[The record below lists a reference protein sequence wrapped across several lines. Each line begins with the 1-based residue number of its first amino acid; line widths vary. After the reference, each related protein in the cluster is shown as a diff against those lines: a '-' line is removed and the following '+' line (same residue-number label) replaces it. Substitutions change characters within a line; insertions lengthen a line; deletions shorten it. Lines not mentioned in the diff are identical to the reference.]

1 MKLYV
6 HSARS
11 WEKRAR
17 CSAPLS
23 SCHYIV
29 FHNVIWNWCNCAMQ
43 FLNIIVLSCPL
54 QPCSAHVYD
63 TCACTVDLVLSCTFT
78 NSMNIRASQKVWRCR
93 ALSHY
98 CPRIVPAD
106 RPSIF
111 SQYAKIRKHVGTRSR
126 LSSIIFTSR
135 KLERTC
141 EIFRYVI
148 ILLEIMCSALNVI
161 IGQINFFSI
170 SICSLQKF
178 HNFCYGASW
187 LGNHGDYSFNAII
200 KPRASHVYT
209 PVTIGALKWHYSRSV
224 LTEQLDFPHSRNA
237 SWNSVS
243 SSCEFRSV
251 TLFRLYIPAN
261 TISF

>member
-1 MKLYV
+1 MTFVIRWFLIFIPCLLSLRCDWFETWWSSWMKLYV

-141 EIFRYVI
+141 WNISLCNHIAGNYVLCAERY
-148 ILLEIMCSALNVI
+148 NRT
-161 IGQINFFSI
+161 N
-170 SICSLQKF
+170 
-178 HNFCYGASW
+178 
-187 LGNHGDYSFNAII
+187 
-200 KPRASHVYT
+200 
-209 PVTIGALKWHYSRSV
+209 
-224 LTEQLDFPHSRNA
+224 
-237 SWNSVS
+237 
-243 SSCEFRSV
+243 
-251 TLFRLYIPAN
+251 
-261 TISF
+261 